1 MAPLDGGNFQG
12 IDPSMLAQLIK
23 SMTSGVTGAQPV
35 ASTYMGQF
43 NRLGLDTSAVQK
55 LLADYAW
62 ASGQQPMLQR
72 RYSLASHQPSG
83 DFLDGWT
90 SEGAGSLAFATTGAA
105 KQAGTTDAKQMQAY
119 LDDHD
124 WSGIQKMLTAMAQNG
139 GDADYM
145 AAFFSQLGPTG
156 LYGLSLYA
164 QGGSSKDKDNE
175 QEVKEI
181 VGSGLATASFE
192 MPLSMKFLQGIE
204 PENPPLGYVTEE
216 MPGGWDTGALAPF
229 LTEGQ
234 FSDQWLKTISP
245 TVLYQKGAV
254 EEPGGPGVPPGYD
267 AIFTAISN
275 SPDFAAQFYQQNSG
289 QLNDYMTEP
298 LLYHYLAN
306 GQGFGKFLEAAT
318 IPPQG
323 ETNTKPFTTN
333 ATEFVKLFGGG
344 NVDTSSSVRQ
354 AMAADTANYFNDVV
368 GTVTAAAPG
377 AGSTMGLTASE
388 WGSFVQNAMRDKTSA
403 AYLLTYYGNWRASQP
418 VDNLAVRNGV
428 PIPGDGP
435 DTPTHA
441 GYWHDTSTGLLDY
454 FFASNY
460 QAAGS
465 TAGNG
470 DGGVKDILVG
480 AFSAG
485 SATLLTSVMF
495 GPEAGAMELIGEAG
509 KDAFSSAAED
519 SIKTITTKLA
529 DGGDGGDGPAPLD
542 ASLTSMQQQWS
553 DGVTTMWQQSGSTPG
568 HPSFLPKATYPQG
581 YVEYNGVKYNGDPLP
596 YEQQYGGSF
605 MNSDGSIKS
614 TDDIAKDPKSL
625 AAYNAW
631 LQDPAISAQQGPLF
645 ATQSGG
651 ALMSMYDHL
660 LGGGGGGG

>member
-12 IDPSMLAQLIK
+12 INPSMLAQLIN
-23 SMTSGVTGAQPV
+23 SLNGGVTGAQPV
-35 ASTYMGQF
+35 ASSYVGQF

-62 ASGQQPMLQR
+62 ASGQRPMLQR

-83 DFLDGWT
+83 DFTDGWT
-90 SEGAGSLAFATTGAA
+90 EEGAGTLLYATTGAA
-105 KQAGTTDAKQMQAY
+105 KQAGTADAKQMQAY
-119 LDDHD
+119 LDGRD
-124 WSGIQKMLTAMAQNG
+124 WAGIQKMLSAMSQNE

-145 AAFFSQLGPTG
+145 AAFFSQIGPAG

-164 QGGSSKDKDNE
+164 HGGRSSDSGNE
-175 QEVKEI
+175 QEVREI

-192 MPLSMKFLQGIE
+192 MPLTMKFLQGIE
-204 PENPPLGYVTEE
+204 PDNPPLGYVTAE

-254 EEPGGPGVPPGYD
+254 EDPGGPGVPPGYD

-275 SPDFAAQFYQQNSG
+275 SPDFAARFYQQNSG

-323 ETNTKPFTTN
+323 ETDTKPFTTN
-333 ATEFVKLFGGG
+333 ATEFVELFGGG
-344 NVDTSSSVRQ
+344 SVDTSSAVRQ
-354 AMAADTANYFNDVV
+354 AMAAVTTNYFNDVV

-377 AGSTMGLTASE
+377 AGGAMGLTASE
-388 WGSFVQNAMRDKTSA
+388 WGMFVQNAMRDKTSA

-418 VDNLAVRNGV
+418 VDNLAVRDGAPV
-428 PIPGDGP
+428 PGDGP
-435 DTPTHA
+435 DTPAHA
-441 GYWHDTSTGLLDY
+441 GYWHDQSTGMLDY

-460 QAAGS
+460 QAAGA
-465 TAGNG
+465 TAG
-470 DGGVKDILVG
+470 DGSDVKDILVG

-485 SATLLTSVMF
+485 SATLLTSVIF

-519 SIKTITTKLA
+519 SIKTITSQLA

-542 ASLTSMQQQWS
+542 ASLTSIQQQWA
-553 DGVTTMWQQSGSTPG
+553 DGVTTMWQQSGSKPG
-568 HPSFLPKATYPQG
+568 HPSFLPASTYPKG
-581 YVEYNGVKYNGDPLP
+581 YVEYNGMQYNGDPLP
-596 YEQQYGGSF
+596 YEQQYGGNF
-605 MNSDGSIKS
+605 MNSDGSVKS
-614 TDDIAKDPKSL
+614 TDEIAKDPKAL

-645 ATQSGG
+645 TTQSGG

-660 LGGGGGGG
+660 LGGGGG